1 MFLLLRES
9 FTNCSAL
16 VIRGKRIT
24 RKTLEP
30 KLATFSATYL
40 LAPCTMET
48 TMIKVETERITPRR
62 VRKDRS
68 LCERKVSSAI
78 SIGSLKDTPR
88 RCVPPA
94 PCSAVA
100 RGSNA
105 TLSNAGVGMFIN
117 RRTNL
122 PRVYPLP
129 YYKTKIQAVGSM
141 YLKIFS
147 EGSSLLDVP
156 QHLWFDEYTP
166 V

>member
-30 KLATFSATYL
+30 KLATFSATYR

-48 TMIKVETERITPRR
+48 TMIKVETERITPRS
-62 VRKDRS
+62 VRNDRS

-88 RCVPPA
+88 RDNRSVPCP
-94 PCSAVA
+94 AVA
-100 RGSNA
+100 LCFDA
-105 TLSNAGVGMFIN
+105 TLSNAGLGICIN
-117 RRTNL
+117 TRRNL
-122 PRVYPLP
+122 SRVYLVM
-129 YYKTKIQAVGSM
+129 YTRFCIQDENSGSWFHVTK
-141 YLKIFS
+141 KI
-147 EGSSLLDVP
+147 L
-156 QHLWFDEYTP
+156 Y
-166 V
+166 

>member
-48 TMIKVETERITPRR
+48 TMISVETERITPRR
-62 VRKDRS
+62 VRKERS

-78 SIGSLKDTPR
+78 SIGSLKDTR
-88 RCVPPA
+88 RRA
-94 PCSAVA
+94 DRSTAWSAA
-100 RGSNA
+100 AA
-105 TLSNAGVGMFIN
+105 T
-117 RRTNL
+117 
-122 PRVYPLP
+122 
-129 YYKTKIQAVGSM
+129 
-141 YLKIFS
+141 
-147 EGSSLLDVP
+147 
-156 QHLWFDEYTP
+156 FDERLL
-166 V
+166 VVGVEICIS